1 MNITKDEARIFWASL
16 EEIKYNLVEDFEK
29 TKAVIII
36 NEINILQNY
45 LMNMCIDKRRN
56 GRSSHDSFNDLLKR
70 YKCKHTIK
78 N

>member
-16 EEIKYNLVEDFEK
+16 EEVKYNLVEDFEK
-29 TKAVIII
+29 TKANIII

-45 LMNMCIDKRRN
+45 LMNMCIDNRRK
-56 GRSSHDSFNDLLKR
+56 GRTSHNSFNDLLKR